1 MGQLDLGVRI
11 RRGEGKFFGTL
22 KSLAGKIL
30 HFHIPVVGPTKAFFG
45 LLYQLHVL
53 MRDLS
58 IWGARFFWFE
68 PLFRSQC
75 DAIGE
80 RFQMEQLPYLTGSG
94 RISIGS
100 NVRLSGMPSIGFTN
114 RNGSDLPEIRIGDS
128 TFVGHGCRFSVA
140 RAVRIGSHCL
150 LASGVQI
157 QDHDGHPIDAT
168 RRRRNEPPPAHE
180 VKAVTIGDDVWIG
193 SGAMILKGVSIG
205 DRAIVGA
212 RAVVT
217 KDVPADAIVAGN
229 PARIVRDLMEMSAAE
244 LEANSIAAP

>member
-1 MGQLDLGVRI
+1 M
-11 RRGEGKFFGTL
+11 
-22 KSLAGKIL
+22 
-30 HFHIPVVGPTKAFFG
+30 
-45 LLYQLHVL
+45 
-53 MRDLS
+53 
-58 IWGARFFWFE
+58 
-68 PLFRSQC
+68 
-75 DAIGE
+75 
-80 RFQMEQLPYLTGSG
+80 
-94 RISIGS
+94 
-100 NVRLSGMPSIGFTN
+100 
-114 RNGSDLPEIRIGDS
+114 
-128 TFVGHGCRFSVA
+128 
-140 RAVRIGSHCL
+140 
-150 LASGVQI
+150 QI

-244 LEANSIAAP
+244 TDGNSIGLQS